1 MKIQLYNL
9 WHNGD
14 VFSGRGY
21 IRELIK
27 QLPEAKFA
35 YYHQN
40 NSKIV
45 HDLVKPGL
53 HVPMQRWQLEDLN
66 YTKLKEIDGIVYINT
81 WVGTY
86 FFQNQ
91 EVMKDFKN
99 VVLNLPGEGHAN
111 YRSLHLIYQFIFSQ
125 LNKNYNLN
133 LTLSDNPLD
142 YVPEIN
148 WNYYQI
154 DLADK
159 FVEKVKTPIN
169 LFCNGNVKSRQSGLD
184 NMRTIVEYLCKKFP
198 DETFVCTQKFDSAVK
213 NLYFTDDIFPYE
225 NDINEIAYLSTKCKM
240 IVGKNSGPF
249 MFTHVKE
256 NINNPNKAF
265 VAFSGSV
272 SDCYTHHMHDLPC
285 KYFFSKSTHP
295 EVVCNVILGAMR
307 SLNGSIINLS
317 EI

>member
-1 MKIQLYNL
+1 ML
-9 WHNGD
+9 
-14 VFSGRGY
+14 F
-21 IRELIK
+21 
-27 QLPEAKFA
+27 
-35 YYHQN
+35 
-40 NSKIV
+40 
-45 HDLVKPGL
+45 
-53 HVPMQRWQLEDLN
+53 
-66 YTKLKEIDGIVYINT
+66 
-81 WVGTY
+81 
-86 FFQNQ
+86 
-91 EVMKDFKN
+91 
-99 VVLNLPGEGHAN
+99 
-111 YRSLHLIYQFIFSQ
+111 RSIFSQ

-148 WNYYQI
+148 WEYYQI

-198 DETFVCTQKFDSAVK
+198 DEAFVCTQKFDSAVK